1 MLSFNIKLIIV
12 LVLFVALS
20 ATAYIVGCKCDV
32 IITDMSNVAQTASPI
47 KRLKKFIDGTV
58 RDYATIQHINPTSS
72 QQHRLLGR
80 YHLLGRWTGPE
91 GTYLEVVKQG
101 NGYQVLI
108 QDLDTLRIFDAS
120 AVGETM
126 VFERDGSKEKI
137 RATNGD
143 DTGMKWLSGKSD
155 CVTII
160 LGEGYC
166 RD

>member
-32 IITDMSNVAQTASPI
+32 IITDMSNIAQTASPI

-58 RDYATIQHINPTSS
+58 RDYATIQHINPTST

-80 YHLLGRWTGPE
+80 WIGPE

-101 NGYQVLI
+101 KGYQVLI

-126 VFERDGSKEKI
+126 VFERDGTKEKI